1 MNNAVALYN
10 NYFDSYGKTYD
21 KSALNEKEGS
31 NPNQFKIADD
41 VLPKCL
47 GSKSNFN
54 EANRLTD
61 NTRIDMDE
69 DQVNKKD
76 KKVFNDL
83 NKLII
88 DISNNK
94 IKEKDAVERLEKNMS
109 GLTQLRQE
117 EKTVF

>member
-1 MNNAVALYN
+1 M
-10 NYFDSYGKTYD
+10 
-21 KSALNEKEGS
+21 
-31 NPNQFKIADD
+31 I
-41 VLPKCL
+41 
-47 GSKSNFN
+47 
-54 EANRLTD
+54 D
-61 NTRIDMDE
+61 NIRIDMDE
-69 DQVNKKD
+69 HQVSKKV

-117 EKTVF
+117 

>member
-41 VLPKCL
+41 VLSKCL

-54 EANRLTD
+54 EAKRLTD

-88 DISNNK
+88 DLSNNT
-94 IKEKDAVERLEKNMS
+94 IKGKRCC
-109 GLTQLRQE
+109 
-117 EKTVF
+117 